1 MEYIM
6 SDYTNQFQNLSDDEL
21 RQAFIEA
28 SKDSASSERFF
39 NSFTY
44 VSHLFNG
51 NYHLAFEQGRDL
63 LNRCQAFDQ
72 NVYISI
78 HKGTPYYWLGGAAYL
93 LNDFETVTFFLD
105 AAVTEDITKNIDPQK
120 HTPAIK
126 FMLLEG
132 ESNEQAAFRL
142 VRDAQAKMQRSIN
155 IYNGLSGHKLG
166 TENLTLP
173 ILRTKLLEK
182 IFSPDKK
189 WKSIVSTIISF
200 SLEWDYRNQLFDL
213 RPSQGT
219 NEPFFLHLFKGCL
232 LFESLLKNNPNH
244 PVHLS
249 TRETNLGKIL
259 QLLHNELD
267 IDHDLPISDIELPT
281 ILTNLIVPD
290 DSLQKAI
297 QFTGRLR
304 NTLGHNL
311 GWDVVLDKLQYQQ
324 LFEKVISSCL
334 YAITCLY

>member
-1 MEYIM
+1 MPE
-6 SDYTNQFQNLSDDEL
+6 YTNQFQNLSENEL
-21 RQAFIEA
+21 RESFIKA
-28 SKDSASSERFF
+28 SSDNASSERFF
-39 NSFTY
+39 NSFAY

-51 NYHLAFEQGRDL
+51 NYHLSFEQGRDL
-63 LNRCQAFDQ
+63 LNKCQAFDQ
-72 NVYISI
+72 NIYTSM
-78 HKGTPYYWLGGAAYL
+78 HKGTPYYWLGSAAYL
-93 LNDFETVTFFLD
+93 LNDFESVAFFLD
-105 AAVTEDITKNIDPQK
+105 AAVTEDITKNVDPQK

-132 ESNEQAAFRL
+132 DSNEQAAFRL
-142 VRDAQAKMQRSIN
+142 VRDSQARMQRSIN
-155 IYNGLSGHKLG
+155 IYNGFSEHKSGS
-166 TENLTLP
+166 ENLTIP
-173 ILRTKLLEK
+173 ILRTKFLEK
-182 IFSPDKK
+182 IFSHDKK
-189 WKSIVSTIISF
+189 WKSIVTTMISF
-200 SLEWDYRNQLFDL
+200 GLEWDYRNQLFDL

-259 QLLHNELD
+259 QLLHDKLG

-281 ILTNLIVPD
+281 ILTNLTTPD

-297 QFTGRLR
+297 QFTGWLR
-304 NTLGHNL
+304 NTLGHDL

-324 LFEKVISSCL
+324 LFEKVIASCL
-334 YAITCLY
+334 YAIACLY